1 MPRISESLSSTS
13 WTDLQECTHDDKQK
27 SYVETLTLHQM
38 QSSRCADCI
47 QAYLLVWLY
56 TGVHNLAGL
65 RGTALRQR
73 PGQQDLSQ
81 APPAWQAA
89 AGVLAAQ
96 GTPWE
101 ILAGT
106 DVLNAADN
114 VGKCPFIRSLYS
126 ERCPI
131 KYAAAAQSIHT

>member
-1 MPRISESLSSTS
+1 M
-13 WTDLQECTHDDKQK
+13 
-27 SYVETLTLHQM
+27 
-38 QSSRCADCI
+38 

-65 RGTALRQR
+65 QGTALRQR
-73 PGQQDLSQ
+73 PGQQGSVQ

-101 ILAGT
+101 ILAGA

-114 VGKCPFIRSLYS
+114 VGKCAFIRALCSKNCLIS
-126 ERCPI
+126 MLQLHMTFPSKI
-131 KYAAAAQSIHT
+131 LFSQTNI